1 MKTYKAQEA
10 ANYTVEDKIHIH
22 LSNCAFILGRV
33 RVGNDFIKYRDRMKD
48 NFESYEAYRTNYMK
62 NLAADALLFE
72 YLLLK
77 NKVVDKPKSLAHDFI
92 LYDKK
97 IDVKVVT
104 KWLNIS
110 ESKKDWLTLNV
121 NNKLLDYCA
130 LIKVLGKPDR
140 PFEEGDI
147 VQFEVSELTPA
158 KEIIDNL
165 KKSNY
170 NGYYYKPK
178 EIA

>member
-1 MKTYKAQEA
+1 
-10 ANYTVEDKIHIH
+10 
-22 LSNCAFILGRV
+22 
-33 RVGNDFIKYRDRMKD
+33 MKD

-121 NNKLLDYCA
+121 NNKLLD
-130 LIKVLGKPDR
+130 IKRKVSDYLKFD
-140 PFEEGDI
+140 DI
-147 VQFEVSELTPA
+147 AKGINDGGLYVYKEYYNDQADYVELQ
-158 KEIIDNL
+158 L
-165 KKSNY
+165 KKKLMIRSFQKMI
-170 NGYYYKPK
+170 YKLL
-178 EIA
+178 E